1 MKNTASEVYNISQN
15 VMHFQGGCRYSNNKI
30 EVGVNHINND
40 IDHIMMRRSQNT
52 LIVVGTGTI
61 LFSVWTVVKTLG
73 SLFMCR
79 EEAVAIARRT
89 ADEVGVV
96 ISDQNLFYIMI
107 AVLLTTLLLFLGI
120 RTYIG
125 RSAISEGRGFRRS
138 KGYLILAVILIII
151 NTAAVVIMFI
161 STKSKEYLW
170 MFSSDTSLSTLI
182 IELTS
187 IIMLAE
193 MVFAAA
199 KLRKARGAAGQ
210 SAEQKEQE

>member
-15 VMHFQGGCRYSNNKI
+15 VMHFQDCCRYNNKR

-73 SLFMCR
+73 SLFMRR
-79 EEAVAIARRT
+79 EETIAIARRA
-89 ADEVGVV
+89 ADEIGVV
-96 ISDQNLFYIMI
+96 ISDQNLFYIMLAI
-107 AVLLTTLLLFLGI
+107 LLITMLLFLGI

-125 RSAISEGRGFRRS
+125 RAAISEGRGFQRS

-151 NTAAVVIMFI
+151 NTAAVVIMLI
-161 STKSKEYLW
+161 SAKSQEYLR
-170 MFSSDTSLSTLI
+170 MFSSDMSLSTLI

-199 KLRKARGAAGQ
+199 KLRKVRGAAGQ

>member
-1 MKNTASEVYNISQN
+1 M
-15 VMHFQGGCRYSNNKI
+15 
-30 EVGVNHINND
+30 
-40 IDHIMMRRSQNT
+40 
-52 LIVVGTGTI
+52 GTGTI

-73 SLFMCR
+73 SLFIRR

-107 AVLLTTLLLFLGI
+107 AVLLTTMLLFLGI

-125 RSAISEGRGFRRS
+125 RAAISEGRGFRRS
-138 KGYLILAVILIII
+138 NGYLILAVILIII
-151 NTAAVVIMFI
+151 NTAAVIIMFI
-161 STKSKEYLW
+161 STKSQEYLW